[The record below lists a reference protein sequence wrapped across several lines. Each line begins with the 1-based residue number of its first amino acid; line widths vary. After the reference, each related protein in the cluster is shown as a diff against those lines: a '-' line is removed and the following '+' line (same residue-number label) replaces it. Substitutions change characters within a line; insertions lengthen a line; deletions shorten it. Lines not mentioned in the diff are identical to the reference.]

1 MLDLLKRLRYIAAM
15 HPTNIIAQKLK
26 ALLVDRGISAAELAR
41 IADVRTSFIYDVL
54 SGKSLNPSTITLA
67 RVANALA
74 VPLHD
79 LLGSEFKGFGNTG
92 AKPQQAY
99 ITVPKL
105 SVEASAGGGSEVES
119 AEDVAL
125 EHYVF
130 RKSWVRDA
138 LQTDP
143 SNLRLLDIR
152 GDSMEPTLNDGDI
165 ILVDTSKKTPSPP
178 GIFILHDGLGLVAKR
193 LQMVPNSQPAK
204 LSIVS
209 DNTQYAPYERDLSDV
224 RIIGKV
230 VWFAREL

>member
-1 MLDLLKRLRYIAAM
+1 M
-15 HPTNIIAQKLK
+15 PTQNIIAQKLK
-26 ALLVDRGISAAELAR
+26 TLLADRGISAAELAR
-41 IADVRTSFIYDVL
+41 VAEVRTSFIYDIL

-79 LLGSEFKGFGNTG
+79 LLGNEHKGFSSASGTK
-92 AKPQQAY
+92 AALSF

-105 SVEASAGGGSEVES
+105 SIEASAGGGSDVDNT
-119 AEDVAL
+119 EDTSL

-143 SNLRLLDIR
+143 ANLRLLDIR

-178 GIFILHDGLGLVAKR
+178 GIFVLHDGFGLVAKR
-193 LQMVPNSQPAK
+193 LQILPNSQPAK
-204 LSIVS
+204 LSIIS
-209 DNTQYAPYERDLSDV
+209 DNTQYAPYERDLAEV